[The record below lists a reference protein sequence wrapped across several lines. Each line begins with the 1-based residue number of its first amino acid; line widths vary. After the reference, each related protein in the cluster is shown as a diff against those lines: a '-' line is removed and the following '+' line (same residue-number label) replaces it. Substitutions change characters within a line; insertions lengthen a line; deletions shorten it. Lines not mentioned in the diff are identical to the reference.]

1 MFSKIARFCKE
12 ISQDTLVSK
21 KHHHSYLSAP
31 FFSNVG
37 RAFSSETLEFTVKRQ
52 EVIVPSPL
60 SPPHVVA
67 LTNNDQIMPPF
78 ITGFYY
84 FFQAPPSGPPPSAP
98 LTQSLARALAAFPP
112 AAGRFKPRSN
122 GAGIDV
128 ECNNQGALFV
138 EAHTTATLQDLLTTG
153 PLLQNNSYSFPT
165 HYIFLPCPS
174 KVSTKL
180 FSILLHCTVEFG
192 TPTNSHG
199 DPFLGHT

>member
-1 MFSKIARFCKE
+1 M
-12 ISQDTLVSK
+12 
-21 KHHHSYLSAP
+21 
-31 FFSNVG
+31 
-37 RAFSSETLEFTVKRQ
+37 
-52 EVIVPSPL
+52 PSPL

-153 PLLQNNSYSFPT
+153 PTSPKQF
-165 HYIFLPCPS
+165 IFLSNSSYFSAIYHLKLALNSSLLSFIELWNLAFQLKAMATPS
-174 KVSTKL
+174 
-180 FSILLHCTVEFG
+180 
-192 TPTNSHG
+192 
-199 DPFLGHT
+199 